1 MRALRKAGGITDAKY
16 GCGIHIRITSCPL
29 KRTDDARRE
38 VICKGYWFEVFVDEQ
53 MTIPLDVFGGAVGF
67 EMVENSMD
75 QAVQFMKDVVEAEEK
90 RYWEVLKEME

>member
-1 MRALRKAGGITDAKY
+1 M
-16 GCGIHIRITSCPL
+16 
-29 KRTDDARRE
+29 
-38 VICKGYWFEVFVDEQ
+38 ICKGYWFEVFVDEQ